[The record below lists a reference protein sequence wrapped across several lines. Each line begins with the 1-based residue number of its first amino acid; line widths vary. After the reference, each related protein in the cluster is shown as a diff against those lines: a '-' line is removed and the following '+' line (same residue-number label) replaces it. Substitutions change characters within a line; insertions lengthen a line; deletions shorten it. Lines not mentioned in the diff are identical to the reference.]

1 MLTALSRSAQGE
13 LPMTAVPH
21 HYDTTP
27 LAHTDVLV
35 LDYLAAVWGA
45 SEDLAPE
52 LRDELMTTVADY
64 IAMRRTS
71 AADPLDD
78 PRHILQRLGPPEALA
93 AAARRGRMPAHLR
106 RPVVPAPLAAP
117 AQPSGAPEYAAVALL
132 TAGSVVLPVISP
144 LAGLMLVSGSPRWS
158 PAQKTVAWVLA
169 GLPVLLGFVM
179 VLAAAV
185 FGAGPEV
192 LLLAYLAMVAGAVI
206 AGLTL
211 LPGLTARRR
220 Y

>member
-1 MLTALSRSAQGE
+1 
-13 LPMTAVPH
+13 MTSVPH

-35 LDYLAAVWGA
+35 LDYLAALWGE

-71 AADPLDD
+71 VADPLED
-78 PRHILQRLGPPEALA
+78 PRHILHRLGPPEALA

-106 RPVVPAPLAAP
+106 RPVMPAPLPPP
-117 AQPSGAPEYAAVALL
+117 ASNSSAGPEYAGIALL

-158 PAQKTVAWVLA
+158 PAQKTAAWVLA
-169 GLPVLLGFVM
+169 GLPVLLGFVL
-179 VLAAAV
+179 VIGAAA
-185 FGAGPEV
+185 FGGGEAAV
-192 LLLAYLAMVAGAVI
+192 LLAYLGMVAGAII
-206 AGLTL
+206 AGLSL
-211 LPGLTARRR
+211 LPGLAARRR

>member
-1 MLTALSRSAQGE
+1 
-13 LPMTAVPH
+13 MTSVPH

-27 LAHTDVLV
+27 LAQTDVLV

-71 AADPLDD
+71 ATDPLED
-78 PRHILQRLGPPEALA
+78 PRQILHRLGPPEALV

-106 RPVVPAPLAAP
+106 RPAVPAPLPPPAATQSSH
-117 AQPSGAPEYAAVALL
+117 AEYVGIALL
-132 TAGSVVLPVISP
+132 TAGSVVLPAIGP
-144 LAGLMLVSGSPRWS
+144 LAGMLMVSGSPRWS
-158 PAQKTVAWVLA
+158 PAQKAAAWVLA
-169 GLPVLLGFVM
+169 GLPVLLGFVL
-179 VLAAAV
+179 VLATAV
-185 FGAGPEV
+185 FGGASEAV
-192 LLLAYLAMVAGAVI
+192 LLAYVAMVGGAVI
-206 AGLTL
+206 AGLSL
-211 LPGLTARRR
+211 LPGLAARRR

>member
-1 MLTALSRSAQGE
+1 
-13 LPMTAVPH
+13 MTSVPH

-35 LDYLAAVWGA
+35 LDYLAALWGA
-45 SEDLAPE
+45 SDDLAPE

-71 AADPLDD
+71 VADPLED
-78 PRHILQRLGPPEALA
+78 PRHILHRLGPPEALA

-106 RPVVPAPLAAP
+106 RPVMPAPLPPPAAT
-117 AQPSGAPEYAAVALL
+117 PSAGPEYAGIALL

-158 PAQKTVAWVLA
+158 PAQKTAAWVLA
-169 GLPVLLGFVM
+169 GLPVLLGFVL
-179 VLAAAV
+179 VIGAAA
-185 FGAGPEV
+185 FGGGEAAV
-192 LLLAYLAMVAGAVI
+192 LLAYLGMVAGAII
-206 AGLTL
+206 AGLSL
-211 LPGLTARRR
+211 LPGLAARRR

>member
-1 MLTALSRSAQGE
+1 
-13 LPMTAVPH
+13 MTSVPH

-27 LAHTDVLV
+27 LAHSDVLV

-71 AADPLDD
+71 VADPLED
-78 PRHILQRLGPPEALA
+78 PRHILHRLGPPDALV

-106 RPVVPAPLAAP
+106 RPAAPAPLPPP
-117 AQPSGAPEYAAVALL
+117 AVTPSAHLEYAGIALL
-132 TAGSVVLPVISP
+132 TAGSVVLPVICP
-144 LAGLMLVSGSPRWS
+144 LAGLLLVSGSTRWS
-158 PAQKTVAWVLA
+158 PAQKTAAWVLA

-179 VLAAAV
+179 VLAAAT
-185 FGAGPEV
+185 FGGGAEA
-192 LLLAYLAMVAGAVI
+192 LLLAYLAMVAGAII
-206 AGLTL
+206 AGLSL
-211 LPGLTARRR
+211 LPGLAARRR